1 MNRLTEILQIKYPI
15 IQGGM
20 GNISSSRLA
29 AAVSNAGGL
38 GTVGVGTM
46 LPDEIE
52 AKLLALM
59 NLTSRPFAVNIPI
72 TVSPFAEEAMELA
85 EKYGAAAV
93 SLSAGNPAP
102 YISRLKSKGIKTIA
116 VTASVRQAEKAEA
129 AGADIISA
137 EGYEAAGINSR
148 LETTTLSLIP
158 QICSRV
164 NIPVAA
170 AGGISDGRGMASV
183 FMLGASAVQ
192 IGTRLIAV
200 KEAPFHENYKKALL
214 DASDASTV
222 IVGRSTG
229 QIRRILHTEYADF
242 LLQKETENPS
252 EYSFFTNED
261 YHKKGALE
269 GDRVRGFMNAGQT
282 AGLIADI
289 PAVADLFKRMME
301 EAEEAIEKTASQ
313 FRVSVKP
320 GSNKQDED

>member
-38 GTVGVGTM
+38 GTIGIGTM
-46 LPDEIE
+46 LPKEIE
-52 AKLLALM
+52 AKLLALR

-129 AGADIISA
+129 SGADIISA

-183 FMLGASAVQ
+183 FMLGASGVQ

-200 KEAPFHENYKKALL
+200 KEAPFHENYKNALL
-214 DASDASTV
+214 DASDASTI
-222 IVGRSTG
+222 IVGRSAG

-252 EYSFFTNED
+252 EYSLFTNED

-269 GDRVRGFMNAGQT
+269 GDGVRGFMNAGQT

-301 EAEEAIEKTASQ
+301 EAEEAIEKTAGQ
-313 FRVSVKP
+313 FRVFSKAR
-320 GSNKQDED
+320 QQ

>member
-1 MNRLTEILQIKYPI
+1 MTEILNIRYPI

-29 AAVSNAGGL
+29 AAVSDAGGL
-38 GTVGVGTM
+38 GAIGIGTM
-46 LPDEIE
+46 HPKEIE
-52 AKLLALM
+52 AKLFALKS
-59 NLTSRPFAVNIPI
+59 LTSKPFAVNIPI
-72 TVSPFAEEAMELA
+72 SVSPFAEEAMELA

-102 YISRLKSKGIKTIA
+102 YINRLKTKGIRTIA
-116 VTASVRQAEKAEA
+116 VTASVRQAEKAAA

-148 LETTTLSLIP
+148 LETTTLALIP

-164 NIPVAA
+164 KIPVAA

-183 FMLGASAVQ
+183 FMLGASGVQ

-200 KEAPFHENYKKALL
+200 KEAPFHENYKNALL
-214 DASDASTV
+214 EASDASTV
-222 IVGRSTG
+222 IVGRSAG

-252 EYSFFTNED
+252 GFSHFTNED
-261 YHKKGALE
+261 YHKIGALE
-269 GDRVRGFMNAGQT
+269 GDAARGFMNAGQT

-301 EAEEAIEKTASQ
+301 EAEEAIEKTACQ
-313 FRVSVKP
+313 FKNFSVKP
-320 GSNKQDED
+320 VCKKQDEN

>member
-1 MNRLTEILQIKYPI
+1 LNKLTEILKIQYPI

-38 GTVGVGTM
+38 GTIGIGTM
-46 LPDEIE
+46 LPKEIE
-52 AKLLALM
+52 AKLIALRG
-59 NLTSRPFAVNIPI
+59 LTSKPFAVNIPI
-72 TVSPFAEEAMELA
+72 SVSPFAEEAMELA
-85 EKYGAAAV
+85 EKFGAAAV

-102 YISRLKSKGIKTIA
+102 YIRRLKAKGIRTIA
-116 VTASVRQAEKAEA
+116 VTASVKQAVKAEA
-129 AGADIISA
+129 SGADIITA

-148 LETTTLSLIP
+148 LETTTLALIP

-164 NIPVAA
+164 KIPVAA

-183 FMLGASAVQ
+183 FMLGASGVQ

-200 KEAPFHENYKKALL
+200 KEAPFHENYKNALL
-214 DASDASTV
+214 DANDASTV
-222 IVGRSTG
+222 IVGRNAG

-252 EYSFFTNED
+252 EFSRFTHED

-269 GDRVRGFMNAGQT
+269 GDAVRGFMNAGQT

-289 PAVADLFKRMME
+289 PSVADLFKRMME
-301 EAEEAIEKTASQ
+301 DAEEAIEKTACQ
-313 FRVSVKP
+313 FRKFSV
-320 GSNKQDED
+320 

>member
-38 GTVGVGTM
+38 GTIGVGTM

-164 NIPVAA
+164 SIPVAA

-183 FMLGASAVQ
+183 FMLGASGVQ

-222 IVGRSTG
+222 IVGRSAG

-242 LLQKETENPS
+242 LLQKESENPS
-252 EYSFFTNED
+252 EFSFFTNED

-269 GDRVRGFMNAGQT
+269 GDRVRGFMNAGQA

-313 FRVSVKP
+313 FRVFCKARH
-320 GSNKQDED
+320 Q

>member
-1 MNRLTEILQIKYPI
+1 MNRLTEIFQIKYPI

-38 GTVGVGTM
+38 GTIGIGTM
-46 LPDEIE
+46 PPKEIE
-52 AKLLALM
+52 AKLLALR

-72 TVSPFAEEAMELA
+72 TVSPFAEEAMQLA

-129 AGADIISA
+129 SGADIISA

-183 FMLGASAVQ
+183 FMLGASGVQ

-200 KEAPFHENYKKALL
+200 KEAPFHENYKNALL
-214 DASDASTV
+214 DASDASTI
-222 IVGRSTG
+222 IVGRSAG

-252 EYSFFTNED
+252 EYSLFTNED

-269 GDRVRGFMNAGQT
+269 GDGVRGFMNAGQT

-301 EAEEAIEKTASQ
+301 EAEEAIEKTAGQ
-313 FRVSVKP
+313 FRVFSKAR
-320 GSNKQDED
+320 QQ

>member
-38 GTVGVGTM
+38 GTIGIGTM
-46 LPDEIE
+46 PPKEIE
-52 AKLLALM
+52 AKLLALR

-72 TVSPFAEEAMELA
+72 TVSPYAEEAMQLA

-129 AGADIISA
+129 SGADIISA

-158 QICSRV
+158 QICSKV

-183 FMLGASAVQ
+183 FMLGASGVQ

-200 KEAPFHENYKKALL
+200 KEAPFHENYKNALL

-222 IVGRSTG
+222 IVGRSAG

-252 EYSFFTNED
+252 EYSLFTNED

-269 GDRVRGFMNAGQT
+269 GDGVRGFMNAGQT

-289 PAVADLFKRMME
+289 PAVADLFERMME
-301 EAEEAIEKTASQ
+301 EAEEAIEKTAGQ
-313 FRVSVKP
+313 FRVFSKAR
-320 GSNKQDED
+320 QQ

>member
-222 IVGRSTG
+222 IVGRSAG

>member
-116 VTASVRQAEKAEA
+116 VTASVRHAEKAEA

-183 FMLGASAVQ
+183 FMLGASGVQ

-222 IVGRSTG
+222 IVGRSAG

-242 LLQKETENPS
+242 LLQKESENPS
-252 EYSFFTNED
+252 QYSFFTNED